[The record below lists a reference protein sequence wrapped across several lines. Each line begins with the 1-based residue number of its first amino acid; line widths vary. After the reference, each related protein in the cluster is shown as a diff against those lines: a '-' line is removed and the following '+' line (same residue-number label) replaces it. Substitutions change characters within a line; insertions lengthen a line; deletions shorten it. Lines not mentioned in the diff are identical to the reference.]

1 MENGQSERAWHARR
15 LLVRYHSD
23 GDRRAREDLIVRF
36 LPLARQLAR
45 RYYHGREPL
54 DDLVQV
60 ASLGLVKA
68 VDRFDVSRTTSFTS
82 YAVPVILGELRRH
95 FRDTGW
101 ALHIP
106 RGLQERALEVEKAA
120 DRLASVSGRAPTAM
134 QIANLLGLDLE
145 AVLEALTVL
154 RSADVSSLDAPRDG
168 QDGERESQLDRI
180 GLDDYG
186 YELIDYRAAVASTME
201 ILPER
206 ERVVLGLRFLQD
218 MTQTQIAT
226 RLGVSQ
232 MQVSRLIRRA
242 LARLQQVA
250 DKDRLRGDRARNLA
264 VRHPSAGG

>member
-1 MENGQSERAWHARR
+1 
-15 LLVRYHSD
+15 
-23 GDRRAREDLIVRF
+23 
-36 LPLARQLAR
+36 
-45 RYYHGREPL
+45 
-54 DDLVQV
+54 
-60 ASLGLVKA
+60 
-68 VDRFDVSRTTSFTS
+68 
-82 YAVPVILGELRRH
+82 
-95 FRDTGW
+95 
-101 ALHIP
+101 
-106 RGLQERALEVEKAA
+106 
-120 DRLASVSGRAPTAM
+120 
-134 QIANLLGLDLE
+134 
-145 AVLEALTVL
+145 VLEALTVL